1 MSSTAAELV
10 PRDHL
15 PQHTQA
21 TRASTTMPLDLHSG
35 EERNHDPGNGQFVQ
49 QVTIGLIDRILE
61 LPVGQPL

>member
-1 MSSTAAELV
+1 
-10 PRDHL
+10 
-15 PQHTQA
+15 
-21 TRASTTMPLDLHSG
+21 MPLDLHSG